1 MATVTTRPWDAAEH
15 LETLEDVIEYLDGA
29 REDGDPHL
37 LEAAFA
43 DVMRS
48 PAISE
53 ARAVLGLSGLALG
66 PDPQGFDPRLPTL
79 LRIALSVRLRPQ
91 KTRSF
96 WDTEAPS
103 LDLENERH
111 VRVFP

>member
-1 MATVTTRPWDAAEH
+1 MATFTTRPWDAAEH

-37 LEAAFA
+37 EEAAFA

-48 PAISE
+48 PAIKE
-53 ARAVLGLSGLALG
+53 ARVGLGLNALASG
-66 PDPQGFDPRLPTL
+66 PYPQEFDPRLPTL
-79 LRIALSVRLRPQ
+79 LRIALNVRLRPTN
-91 KTRSF
+91 TRSF
-96 WDTEAPS
+96 WDEGAPS
-103 LDLENERH
+103 PDLENERH

>member
-29 REDGDPHL
+29 REDGDPRL
-37 LEAAFA
+37 AEAAFA

-53 ARAVLGLSGLALG
+53 ARAGLGLSALALR
-66 PDPQGFDPRLPTL
+66 PNQQEFDPRLPAL
-79 LRIALSVRLRPQ
+79 LRLALSVRLRPE

-96 WDTEAPS
+96 WDKGAPS
-103 LDLENERH
+103 LDLEDERH
-111 VRVFP
+111 VRVYP